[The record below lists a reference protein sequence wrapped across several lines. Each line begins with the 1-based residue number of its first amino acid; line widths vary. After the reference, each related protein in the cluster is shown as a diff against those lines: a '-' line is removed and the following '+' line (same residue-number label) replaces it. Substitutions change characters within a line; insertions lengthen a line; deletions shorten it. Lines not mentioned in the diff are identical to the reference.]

1 MSDDIVRDL
10 REQVRLLTLENQ
22 QLIDRAEDIFL
33 LGLVSEKVAAE
44 IDPER
49 IIARIFEQIS
59 FLKGVSFCLFGQVEN
74 HELTVTHSYST
85 LPNFPELTQPIS
97 TPFPAQF
104 PAHNHLCTAVESEK
118 AKGLLRLLFPALAL
132 HVNSVLCLSRHRVDG
147 ATVILMLA
155 DGRMPEELALLEPL
169 VTRIVDVVMARID
182 TLLLQDSLRVANR
195 GLEEKV
201 NERTTELLHLNQSLT
216 VEIAERHKAE
226 ETLRASE
233 YLYRTLV
240 DSLPMGVSVVNCDHR
255 ISMVN
260 RTHATWF
267 GRPVKSFAGKLCYEQ
282 FEQRAEPCSPCP
294 GVAAME
300 TGAIASRET
309 EGVRQ
314 DGSRFAVR
322 IRAVPLYNSDVTPSG
337 FIEVVEDV
345 SELKRAE
352 EERADLNKK
361 MTQVQK
367 LESLGV
373 LAGGIA
379 HDFNNILMVILGH
392 AELAKMMLP
401 STTPVRD
408 NLQQI
413 EQAAQKAAALSRQML
428 AYSGRGKFVIETVD
442 IADLVRDMVHMLE
455 VSISKKALLRYNFA
469 GDLPP
474 VEMDAT
480 QIRQVMMNLVIN
492 ASEAIGDRS
501 GIIAI
506 TTGAMI
512 VDRSYLADTWFDEG
526 LSEGLYVFIEVADT
540 GCGMDQ
546 ETMKR
551 VFDPFFTTKFTGRG
565 LGMAAVL
572 GIVRGHQGSM
582 KIYSEPGRGSS
593 FKVLL
598 PASAQYT
605 EQMRN
610 AAPAEIMTQGSGTI
624 LLVDDEETLRALGQE
639 MLELLGYQVVTA
651 EDGCQA
657 LEKFNEHRA
666 DIVAV
671 LLDLT
676 MPHMDGE
683 EAFRELR
690 RISADVKVVMCSG
703 YNEQEVSQRFIGK
716 GLAGFVQKP
725 YTLKELGATLKE
737 VVAPVS
743 KEKGAFL

>member
-1 MSDDIVRDL
+1 MSEEIVRDL
-10 REQVRLLTLENQ
+10 REQVRLLTLENK

-33 LGLVSEKVAAE
+33 LGLVAEKVAAE
-44 IDPER
+44 NDPDR
-49 IIARIFEQIS
+49 LIVRIFEQIS
-59 FLKGVSFCLFGQVEN
+59 LLKGVALCLFGHAHE
-74 HELTVTHSYST
+74 HELTITHSYST
-85 LPNFPELTQPIS
+85 MPGFSELEYPVS
-97 TPFPAQF
+97 TTLSYQF
-104 PAHNHLCTAVESEK
+104 PANNHLCTAVESET
-118 AKGLLRLLFPALAL
+118 AKGLLGLLFPALTL
-132 HVNSVLCLSRHRVDG
+132 TVNSVLCLGRRRVDG
-147 ATVILMLA
+147 QVVILILA
-155 DGRMPEELALLEPL
+155 DDRRPEELALLEPL
-169 VTRIVDVVMARID
+169 VTRVVDIVMARLD
-182 TLLLQDSLRVANR
+182 TLVLQDSLRAANR
-195 GLEEKV
+195 DLEEKV
-201 NERTTELLHLNQSLT
+201 NERTKELLRLNQALT
-216 VEIAERHKAE
+216 AEINERRKTE
-226 ETLRASE
+226 EALHSRE

-240 DSLPMGVSVVNCDHR
+240 DSLPMGVSVISRDHR
-255 ISMVN
+255 INMVN
-260 RTHATWF
+260 RMYADWF
-267 GRPVKSFAGKLCYEQ
+267 GRSAESFGDKICHEQ
-282 FEQRAEPCSPCP
+282 FEQRDSPCAHCP
-294 GVAAME
+294 GVVSME
-300 TGAIASRET
+300 TGGIAHAET

-322 IRAVPLYNSDVTPSG
+322 IRTVPLHNGELTPSG
-337 FIEVVEDV
+337 FIEVVEDIT
-345 SELKRAE
+345 ELKRAAE
-352 EERADLNKK
+352 ESDSLNKK
-361 MTQVQK
+361 MLQVQK

-379 HDFNNILMVILGH
+379 HDFNNILMAILGH
-392 AELAKMMLP
+392 AELTKLMLP
-401 STTPVRD
+401 ATTPVRD
-408 NLQQI
+408 NLLQI

-442 IADLVRDMVHMLE
+442 VAELVRDMVHMLE

-469 GDLPP
+469 SDLPP
-474 VEMDAT
+474 VEVDAT

-506 TTGAMI
+506 TTGAMM
-512 VDRSYLADTWFDEG
+512 VDRSYLAKTWFDEG
-526 LSEGLYVFIEVADT
+526 LREGLYVFIEVADT

-582 KIYSEPGRGSS
+582 KIYSELGKGSS

-598 PASAQYT
+598 PASPEYAQ
-605 EQMRN
+605 QMRKT
-610 AAPAEIMTQGSGTI
+610 APVEMLTPGNGTI

-651 EDGCQA
+651 EDGRHA
-657 LEKFNEHRA
+657 LEKFKEYE
-666 DIVAV
+666 DEIVAV

-690 RISADVKVVMCSG
+690 RIRSDVKVVMCSG

-725 YTLKELGATLKE
+725 YTLKALGTILHE
-737 VVAPVS
+737 VVLSA
-743 KEKGAFL
+743 KK